1 AVQSGHPQVHDHD
14 VGLQLLGQG
23 QALGAVR
30 GLGHDLD
37 PRLGREHAPQAAARD
52 LLVVRDED
60 ADALHAHVS
69 GHGSVALTTVPPP
82 SGLST
87 TSVPPTS
94 RALPRI
100 ETRPRP
106 ACGASSAPGA
116 PPRDAPPPDAPPRD
130 APPPDAP
137 PRDAPPSGRPRKPRP
152 PSRTSSSR

>member
-1 AVQSGHPQVHDHD
+1 D

-30 GLGHDLD
+30 GLGHDLE

-60 ADALHAHVS
+60 ADGLHAHVS
-69 GHGSVALTTVPPP
+69 GHGSVPPTTVPPP

-87 TSVPPTS
+87 TSVPPPS

-116 PPRDAPPPDAPPRD
+116 PPRDAPPPG
-130 APPPDAP
+130 AP

-152 PSRTSSSR
+152 SSRTSSSR